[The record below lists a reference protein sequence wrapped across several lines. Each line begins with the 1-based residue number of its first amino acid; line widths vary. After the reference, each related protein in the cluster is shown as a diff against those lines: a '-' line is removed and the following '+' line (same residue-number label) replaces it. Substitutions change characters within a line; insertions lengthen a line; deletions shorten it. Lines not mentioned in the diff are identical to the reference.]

1 MMWNLAHVPIFA
13 VVTFLWFRAIA
24 GGRPATGRT
33 YMLAFVA
40 SVLSAVLDE
49 WHQSFVPGRMAS
61 VSDFG
66 RDLIGIIGM
75 LVALR
80 STQEIVRRRRQAYS

>member
-1 MMWNLAHVPIFA
+1 
-13 VVTFLWFRAIA
+13 
-24 GGRPATGRT
+24 
-33 YMLAFVA
+33 
-40 SVLSAVLDE
+40 VLSAVLDE

-66 RDLIGIIGM
+66 RDLIGIVGM

-80 STQEIVRRRRQAYS
+80 STQEIARRRRQAYS